1 MTQTDLQN
9 IIKSGESDTVE
20 FKQSFNKTVIETLVA
35 FSNSN
40 GGRVLIGVDN
50 TGAIKGVSITEESV
64 QKWINEIKQ
73 NTEPQIIPDTETI
86 SIEEKKLLFYP
97 LSNIP

>member
-1 MTQTDLQN
+1 MTQTDLLN
-9 IIKSGESDTVE
+9 IIKSGESDTAE

-40 GGRVLIGVDN
+40 GGRVLIGVND
-50 TGAIKGVSITEESV
+50 TGVVKGVSITEESV

-73 NTEPQIIPDTETI
+73 NTEPAIFPIIQTLPI
-86 SIEEKKLLFYP
+86 
-97 LSNIP
+97 